1 MALKRE
7 GVLVLLGIAVLAVV
21 IGLLVFPGSEEDFVH
36 VLVIFFGLYGFL
48 FLSLATLITP
58 FLKEIT
64 QAFGKPFLKIHHA
77 FSILGIVFITLHPVF
92 NAIDRLSLSVF
103 VPRFNSWAGFWAS
116 AGRPA
121 FIILYIALFAAVL
134 RAKAPK
140 YWRPFHALI
149 YIVLLFGIV
158 HANLIGDSFE
168 NLGIVIIFDALFSAA
183 IAGFVL
189 KRYRNHKVTEST
201 RKDNA
206 PVNKL

>member
-1 MALKRE
+1 M
-7 GVLVLLGIAVLAVV
+7 
-21 IGLLVFPGSEEDFVH
+21 
-36 VLVIFFGLYGFL
+36 
-48 FLSLATLITP
+48 
-58 FLKEIT
+58 
-64 QAFGKPFLKIHHA
+64 
-77 FSILGIVFITLHPVF
+77 
-92 NAIDRLSLSVF
+92 
-103 VPRFNSWAGFWAS
+103 S

-121 FIILYIALFAAVL
+121 FIILYIALFAAIL

-189 KRYRNHKVTEST
+189 KRYRNHQLLKRVTREE
-201 RKDNA
+201 KE